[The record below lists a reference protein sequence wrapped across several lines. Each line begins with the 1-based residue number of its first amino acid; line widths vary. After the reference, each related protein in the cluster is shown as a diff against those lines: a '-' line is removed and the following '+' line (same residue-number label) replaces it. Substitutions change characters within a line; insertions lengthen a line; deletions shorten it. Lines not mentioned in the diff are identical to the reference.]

1 MKQLLKILV
10 FSVTVLST
18 VSLFA
23 QVADQNPNF
32 RESEDKY
39 LRINDSLSETLGT
52 TLQQTYKARDW
63 YDEREERKALRRTRN
78 HEARMNRTYYSDYN
92 SPYYYNSWNSWRR
105 YVPNIGFRSGD
116 FWFSF

>member
-1 MKQLLKILV
+1 MRQLWTTLFL
-10 FSVTVLST
+10 SVTLVCAVPALG
-18 VSLFA
+18 

-32 RESEDKY
+32 TESRDKY
-39 LRINDSLSETLGT
+39 LQINDSIGETLGT
-52 TLQQTYKARDW
+52 TVQQTYKARDW
-63 YDEREERKALRRTRN
+63 YDDRQERKALRKTRN
-78 HEARMNRTYYSDYN
+78 HEVRMNRAYYSDYN